1 MNTYTIKN
9 VKSATTRSGFL
20 KNNQLIGALMV
31 LIGAIFFSTKAILIK
46 LAYQYEVD
54 AFTLFALRML
64 FSLPFFIILARI
76 EARRHPRTPLRPKD
90 WGQMALVGVM
100 GFYVAGTLD
109 FLGLQYITASLERLV
124 LFAYPSL
131 VVLITAFL
139 YNQRIKPVQYLALLL
154 TYAGI
159 GLALV
164 GDLRVNQQE
173 NVWLGVM
180 LIFGTALAF
189 SIYFLGSAHLI
200 PRLGSIRFNA
210 YTMSITSILVI
221 LQALILS
228 PGEIWDQP
236 LEVYGLSLLM
246 ALLSTVL
253 ATTLMTAGIGKIGAS
268 NAAIISST
276 GPISTIILAS
286 IFLDEMIGSLQI
298 FGTALVLLGVLFISL
313 MKNKT

>member
-1 MNTYTIKN
+1 RT
-9 VKSATTRSGFL
+9 SFF
-20 KNNQLIGALMV
+20 KNNQVMGALMV
-31 LIGAIFFSTKAILIK
+31 LLGAIFFSTKAVLIK
-46 LAYQYEVD
+46 LAYQYQVD

-64 FSLPFFIILARI
+64 FSLPFFVLLAQI
-76 EARRHPRTPLRPKD
+76 EERRHPRNPLKTRD
-90 WGQMALVGVM
+90 WLHVALVGIM

-131 VVLITAFL
+131 VVIISAIL
-139 YNQRIKPVQYLALLL
+139 YKHKIRGIQYLALLL
-154 TYAGI
+154 TYVGI
-159 GLALV
+159 GMALV
-164 GDLRVNQQE
+164 GDLSLNQQE

-210 YTMSITSILVI
+210 YTMCITSVLVI
-221 LQALILS
+221 SQAFVLS
-228 PGEIWDQP
+228 PGQIWVQP

-298 FGTALVLLGVLFISL
+298 FGTLLVLLGVLFISL
-313 MKNKT
+313 MKSKT